1 MTALRQ
7 TYRDQIVAIMDRTLA
22 NEAAPLD
29 AARDA
34 IAAALRADRL
44 IHVAGSGHSH
54 LIALEVFYR
63 AGGIAAA
70 QALLDEDLMLHRG
83 AERSTLLERESG
95 RAAAVLARHRVSPGD
110 VVIIVSNSGRNAYPV
125 EFALQARAAGAVT
138 IALTSRQH
146 STAVASRHTSGK
158 RLFELADIVL
168 DNGGVPGDAGLQIP
182 GLQIPGLQISG
193 LEVPSLEVPGD
204 AGKMGP
210 TSTIIGVWI
219 LNLLLAEAVAQ
230 LAAESISVDVW
241 QSANADQGD
250 NSAALIARWRTRLHG
265 L

>member
-125 EFALQARAAGAVT
+125 EFALLARAAGAVT

-182 GLQIPGLQISG
+182 GLQVPGLQ
-193 LEVPSLEVPGD
+193 VPGH

-210 TSTIIGVWI
+210 TSTIIGVWM